1 MLHVRKVEESDRPSL
16 IAAAQ
21 ADPYHVKAGLTGDHW
36 VDESSII
43 YDDEIGD
50 VVALKCTKVVRVDIQ
65 FMTQDPHRNAMALKQ
80 GFDAFVKV
88 FQKRGVKEIIFN
100 TESPSVMKFF
110 ASRYKFRELEKGTFS
125 LRII

>member
-1 MLHVRKVEESDRPSL
+1 MLKVRKVEESDRPAL

-21 ADPYHVKAGLTGDHW
+21 ADPYHKKAGLTGDHW

-50 VVALKCTKVVRVDIQ
+50 VIALKCTKVVRVDIQ

-80 GFDAFVKV
+80 GFDAFVRI
-88 FQKRGVKEIIFN
+88 FRNRGVKEIIFN

-110 ASRYKFRELEKGTFS
+110 AKRYRFSEVAKGTFS
-125 LRII
+125 LRIL